1 MLSISNGATGEGAGD
16 GGLVMVNGRVY
27 RPPHRPSVVVC
38 IDGVD
43 PAYLDDAFER
53 DLVPRIAELVQQGAL
68 VEARSQMP
76 SFTNP
81 NNVSIVTGLTP
92 AGHGISGNHVL
103 GDDGQEH
110 PLTDPADLR
119 AETIPNAFHAA
130 GIPVLVVTVKDKLRR
145 LLAAPG
151 VPCVSVERAE
161 LHDIRLATTIEKL
174 MGRPVPG
181 VYEWECSPYALELG
195 LVLAKRLGSMLTYV
209 SLTDYVQHAH
219 PPGSAVSD
227 AYLAALDHA
236 VGAYLDAG
244 FDVALVADHGMN
256 DKTNRDGSPNVRYL
270 ADELEGEVRDAHVVL
285 PITDPHVIHHAALGS
300 CAWVYLPAPE
310 RERARDLLGSLPGVE
325 DVLER
330 EGAARLL
337 SLPAD
342 RIGDLVVLADRSTVL
357 GRREG
362 EHDLSALVHHL
373 RSHGGRHEQ
382 AVPLLLSVP
391 TRRSGRGRTN
401 ADVHD
406 LLLNA

>member
-1 MLSISNGATGEGAGD
+1 MPSGSDGSSQEG
-16 GGLVMVNGRVY
+16 LITVNGRTY
-27 RPPHRPSVVVC
+27 RRPRRPAVVVC
-38 IDGVD
+38 IDGCD

-53 DLVPRIAELVQQGAL
+53 SLVPRITELVQQGAL

-81 NNVSIVTGLTP
+81 NNVSIVTGVTP

-103 GDDGQEH
+103 GDDGEEH

-119 AETIPNAFHAA
+119 AQTIPSAFHAA
-130 GIPVLVVTVKDKLRR
+130 GVPVLVVTVKDKLRR

-151 VPCVSVERAE
+151 VPCASVERAE
-161 LHDIRLATTIEKL
+161 LHDVPGGATL
-174 MGRPVPG
+174 GGLVARPVPG

-195 LVLAKRLGSMLTYV
+195 LALAQRLGSLLTYV

-219 PPGSAVSD
+219 APGSAISD
-227 AYLAALDHA
+227 AYLVALDQV

-256 DKTNRDGSPNVRYL
+256 DKAGHDGAPNVRYL
-270 ADELEGEVRDAHVVL
+270 ADELDGVVRGAQVVL
-285 PITDPHVIHHAALGS
+285 PITDPHVVHHAALGS
-300 CAWVYLPAPE
+300 CAWVYVPAPE
-310 RERARDLLGSLPGVE
+310 RERARDLLGDLPGVE
-325 DVLER
+325 DVLDR
-330 EGAARLL
+330 DQAARVL
-337 SLPAD
+337 SLPPD
-342 RIGDLVVLADRSTVL
+342 RIGDLVVLGDRATVL

-362 EHDLSALVHHL
+362 EHDLSALVGRL

-382 AVPLLLSVP
+382 AVPLMLSVP
-391 TRRSGRGRTN
+391 LRRSPRGRTN

>member
-1 MLSISNGATGEGAGD
+1 MPSTSD
-16 GGLVMVNGRVY
+16 GGPITVNGRTY
-27 RPPHRPSVVVC
+27 RRPTRPAVVVC
-38 IDGVD
+38 IDGCD

-53 DLVPRIAELVQQGAL
+53 SLVPRISELVQQGAL

-103 GDDGQEH
+103 GDDGEEH
-110 PLTDPADLR
+110 QLTDPAALR

-130 GIPVLVVTVKDKLRR
+130 GVPVLVVTVKDKLRR

-151 VPCVSVERAE
+151 VPCASVEKAE
-161 LHDIRLATTIEKL
+161 LHDVPGGLRLAELIA
-174 MGRPVPG
+174 RPVPG

-195 LVLAKRLGSMLTYV
+195 LVLAQRLGSLLTYV
-209 SLTDYVQHAH
+209 SLTDYVQHGHA
-219 PPGSAVSD
+219 PGSEISD
-227 AYLAALDHA
+227 AYLVALDQL

-256 DKTNRDGSPNVRYL
+256 DKAGPDGSPNVRYL
-270 ADELEGEVRDAHVVL
+270 ADELDGEVRGARVVL
-285 PITDPHVIHHAALGS
+285 PITDPHVVHHAALGS
-300 CAWVYLPAPE
+300 CAWVYVPAPE
-310 RERARDLLGSLPGVE
+310 RDRARELLSELPGVE
-325 DVLER
+325 DVLDR
-330 EGAARLL
+330 DGAARLL
-337 SLPAD
+337 SLPPD
-342 RIGDLVVLADRSTVL
+342 RIGDLVVLGDRSTVL
-357 GRREG
+357 GGRAG
-362 EHDLSALVHHL
+362 EHDLSQLVGRL

-391 TRRSGRGRTN
+391 LRRSARGRTN

>member
-1 MLSISNGATGEGAGD
+1 VT
-16 GGLVMVNGRVY
+16 VNGRTY
-27 RPPHRPSVVVC
+27 RRPQRPTVVVC
-38 IDGVD
+38 IDGCD
-43 PAYLDDAFER
+43 PDYLDDAFAR
-53 DLVPRIAELVQQGAL
+53 ALIPRISELTEQGAV

-81 NNVSIVTGLTP
+81 NNVSIVTGLP
-92 AGHGISGNHVL
+92 PSGHGISGNAFL
-103 GDDGQEH
+103 ASDGLEH
-110 PLTDPADLR
+110 QLTDPADLR

-130 GIPVLVVTVKDKLRR
+130 GVPTLVVTVKDKLRR

-151 VPCVSVERAE
+151 VPCVSVEKAE
-161 LHDIRLATTIEKL
+161 LHAVPSGIEL
-174 MGRPVPG
+174 RELIERPVPG
-181 VYEWECSPYALELG
+181 VYEWDCSPYALELA
-195 LVLAKRLGSMLTYV
+195 LVLAQRLGSELTYV

-219 PPGSAVSD
+219 APGSAVSD
-227 AYLAALDHA
+227 AYLAYVDQL

-244 FDVALVADHGMN
+244 FDVGLVADHGMN
-256 DKTNRDGSPNVRYL
+256 DKAGPDGSPNVRYL
-270 ADELEGEVRDAHVVL
+270 ADELDGVVRDAQIVL

-300 CAWVYLPAPE
+300 CAWVYAPAPE
-310 RERARDLLGSLPGVE
+310 REQAAELLSALPGVE

-330 EGAARLL
+330 DRAARLL
-337 SLPAD
+337 ALPPD

-357 GRREG
+357 GRRDG
-362 EHDLSALVHHL
+362 EHDLSALVGRL

-391 TRRSGRGRTN
+391 LRRKGRGCTN

>member
-1 MLSISNGATGEGAGD
+1 MSSTSNGHGHVT
-16 GGLVMVNGRVY
+16 VNGRTY
-27 RPPHRPSVVVC
+27 RRPHRQTVVVC
-38 IDGVD
+38 IDGCD
-43 PAYLDDAFER
+43 PAYLEDAFVR
-53 DLVPRIAELVQQGAL
+53 SLIPRIAELTQQGAI

-81 NNVSIVTGLTP
+81 NNVSIVTGLPP
-92 AGHGISGNHVL
+92 AGHGISGNAFL
-103 GDDGQEH
+103 GSDGGEH
-110 PLTDPADLR
+110 QLTDPALLR

-130 GIPVLVVTVKDKLRR
+130 GVPSLVVTVKDKLRR

-151 VPCVSVERAE
+151 VPCVSVEKAE
-161 LHDIRLATTIEKL
+161 LHDVPAGIEL
-174 MGRPVPG
+174 HELIERPVPG
-181 VYEWECSPYALELG
+181 VYDWDCSPYALELA
-195 LVLAKRLGSMLTYV
+195 LVLAQRLGSELTYV

-219 PPGSAVSD
+219 APGAAVSD
-227 AYLAALDHA
+227 AYLAYVDQL

-244 FDVALVADHGMN
+244 FDIGLVADHGMN
-256 DKTNRDGSPNVRYL
+256 DKAGPDGSPNVRYL
-270 ADELEGEVRDAHVVL
+270 ADELEGVVRDAQIVL
-285 PITDPHVIHHAALGS
+285 PITDPHVVHHAALGS
-300 CAWVYLPAPE
+300 CAWVYVPAPE
-310 RERARDLLGSLPGVE
+310 REQAADLLAALPGVD

-330 EGAARLL
+330 ERAARLL
-337 SLPAD
+337 ALPPD

-362 EHDLSALVHHL
+362 EHDLSALVGRL

-391 TRRSGRGRTN
+391 LRRSGRGSTN

>member
-1 MLSISNGATGEGAGD
+1 MLSTSNGGN
-16 GGLVMVNGRVY
+16 GLLPVNGRVY
-27 RPPHRPSVVVC
+27 RRPARPAVVVC
-38 IDGVD
+38 LDGCD
-43 PAYLDDAFER
+43 PSYLDDAFSR
-53 DLVPRIAELVQQGAL
+53 SLVPRMAELVQQGA
-68 VEARSQMP
+68 VIEARSQMP

-81 NNVSIVTGLTP
+81 NNVSIVTGLAP

-103 GDDGQEH
+103 GDDGIEH
-110 PLTDPADLR
+110 QLTDPADLR

-130 GIPVLVVTVKDKLRR
+130 GVPVLVVTVKDKLRR

-161 LHDIRLATTIEKL
+161 LHDVPVGTDLHELIE
-174 MGRPVPG
+174 RPVPG
-181 VYEWECSPYALELG
+181 VYEWDCSPYALELA
-195 LVLAKRLGSMLTYV
+195 LVLAQRLGSLLTYV

-219 PPGSAVSD
+219 PPGSPVSD
-227 AYLAALDHA
+227 DYLVYVDQL

-244 FDVALVADHGMN
+244 FDMALVADHGMN
-256 DKTNRDGSPNVRYL
+256 DKADRDGAPNVRYL
-270 ADELEGEVRDAHVVL
+270 ADELDGVVRDAHVVL
-285 PITDPHVIHHAALGS
+285 PITDPHVVHHAALGS

-310 RERARDLLGSLPGVE
+310 RELARESLGALPGVE

-330 EGAARLL
+330 EQAAHLL
-337 SLPAD
+337 ALPPD

-362 EHDLSALVHHL
+362 EHDLSALVHRL

-391 TRRSGRGRTN
+391 LRRSGRGSTN

>member
-1 MLSISNGATGEGAGD
+1 VT
-16 GGLVMVNGRVY
+16 VNGRTY
-27 RPPHRPSVVVC
+27 RRPQRPTVVVC
-38 IDGVD
+38 IDGCD
-43 PAYLDDAFER
+43 PDYLDDAFAR
-53 DLVPRIAELVQQGAL
+53 ALIPRISELTEQGAV

-81 NNVSIVTGLTP
+81 NNVSIVTGLP
-92 AGHGISGNHVL
+92 PSGHGISGNAFL
-103 GDDGQEH
+103 ASDGLEH
-110 PLTDPADLR
+110 QLTDPDDLR

-130 GIPVLVVTVKDKLRR
+130 GVPTLVVTVKDKLRR

-151 VPCVSVERAE
+151 VPCVSVEKAE
-161 LHDIRLATTIEKL
+161 LHDVPSGIEL
-174 MGRPVPG
+174 RELIERPVPG
-181 VYEWECSPYALELG
+181 VYEWDCSPYALELA
-195 LVLAKRLGSMLTYV
+195 LVLAQRLGSELTYV

-219 PPGSAVSD
+219 APGSAVSD
-227 AYLAALDHA
+227 AYLAYVDQL

-244 FDVALVADHGMN
+244 FDVGLVADHGMN
-256 DKTNRDGSPNVRYL
+256 DKAGPDGSPNVRYL
-270 ADELEGEVRDAHVVL
+270 ADELDGVVRDAQIVL

-300 CAWVYLPAPE
+300 CAWVYAPAPE
-310 RERARDLLGSLPGVE
+310 REQAAELLSALPGVE

-330 EGAARLL
+330 DRAARLL
-337 SLPAD
+337 ALPPD

-357 GRREG
+357 GRRDG
-362 EHDLSALVHHL
+362 EHDLSALVGRL

-391 TRRSGRGRTN
+391 LRRKGRGCTN

>member
-1 MLSISNGATGEGAGD
+1 VT
-16 GGLVMVNGRVY
+16 VNGRTY
-27 RPPHRPSVVVC
+27 RRPQRPAVVVC
-38 IDGVD
+38 IDGCD
-43 PAYLDDAFER
+43 PDYLDDAFAR
-53 DLVPRIAELVQQGAL
+53 ALIPRISELTEQGAV

-81 NNVSIVTGLTP
+81 NNVSIVTGLP
-92 AGHGISGNHVL
+92 PSGHGISGNAFL
-103 GDDGQEH
+103 ASDGLEH
-110 PLTDPADLR
+110 QLTDPADLR

-130 GIPVLVVTVKDKLRR
+130 GVPTLVVTVKDKLRR

-151 VPCVSVERAE
+151 VPCVSVEKAE
-161 LHDIRLATTIEKL
+161 LHAVPSGIEL
-174 MGRPVPG
+174 RELIERPVPG
-181 VYEWECSPYALELG
+181 VYEWDCSPYALELA
-195 LVLAKRLGSMLTYV
+195 LVLAQRLGSELTYV

-219 PPGSAVSD
+219 APGSAVSD
-227 AYLAALDHA
+227 AYLAYVDQL

-244 FDVALVADHGMN
+244 FDVGLVADHGMN
-256 DKTNRDGSPNVRYL
+256 DKAGPDGSPNVRYL
-270 ADELEGEVRDAHVVL
+270 ADELDGVVRDAQIVL

-300 CAWVYLPAPE
+300 CAWVYAPAPE
-310 RERARDLLGSLPGVE
+310 REQAADLLSALPGVE

-330 EGAARLL
+330 DRAARLL
-337 SLPAD
+337 ALPPD

-357 GRREG
+357 GRRDG
-362 EHDLSALVHHL
+362 EHDLSALVGRL

-391 TRRSGRGRTN
+391 LRRKGRGCTN

>member
-1 MLSISNGATGEGAGD
+1 VT
-16 GGLVMVNGRVY
+16 VNGRTY
-27 RPPHRPSVVVC
+27 RRPQRPTVVVC
-38 IDGVD
+38 IDGCD
-43 PAYLDDAFER
+43 PDYLDDAFAR
-53 DLVPRIAELVQQGAL
+53 ALIPRISELTEQGAV

-81 NNVSIVTGLTP
+81 NNVSIVTGLP
-92 AGHGISGNHVL
+92 PSGHGISGNAFL
-103 GDDGQEH
+103 ASDGLEH
-110 PLTDPADLR
+110 QLTDPADLR

-130 GIPVLVVTVKDKLRR
+130 GVPTLVVTVKDKLRR

-151 VPCVSVERAE
+151 VPCVSVEKAE
-161 LHDIRLATTIEKL
+161 LHDVPSGIEL
-174 MGRPVPG
+174 RELIERPVPG
-181 VYEWECSPYALELG
+181 VYEWDCSPYALELA
-195 LVLAKRLGSMLTYV
+195 LVLAQRLGSELTYV

-219 PPGSAVSD
+219 APGSAVSD
-227 AYLAALDHA
+227 AYLAYVDQL

-244 FDVALVADHGMN
+244 FDVGLVADHGMN
-256 DKTNRDGSPNVRYL
+256 DKAGPDGSPNVRYL
-270 ADELEGEVRDAHVVL
+270 ADELDGVVRDAQIVL

-300 CAWVYLPAPE
+300 CAWVYAPAPE
-310 RERARDLLGSLPGVE
+310 REQAAELLSALPGVE

-330 EGAARLL
+330 DRAARLL
-337 SLPAD
+337 ALPPD

-357 GRREG
+357 GRRDG
-362 EHDLSALVHHL
+362 EHDLSALVGRL

-391 TRRSGRGRTN
+391 LRRKGRGCTN

>member
-1 MLSISNGATGEGAGD
+1 VT
-16 GGLVMVNGRVY
+16 VNGRTY
-27 RPPHRPSVVVC
+27 RRPQRPTVVVC
-38 IDGVD
+38 IDGCD
-43 PAYLDDAFER
+43 PDYLDDAFAR
-53 DLVPRIAELVQQGAL
+53 ALIPRISELTEQGAV

-81 NNVSIVTGLTP
+81 NNVSIVTGLP
-92 AGHGISGNHVL
+92 PSGHGISGNAFL
-103 GDDGQEH
+103 ASDGLEH
-110 PLTDPADLR
+110 QLTDPADLR

-130 GIPVLVVTVKDKLRR
+130 GVPTLVVTVKDKLRR

-151 VPCVSVERAE
+151 VPCVSVEKAE
-161 LHDIRLATTIEKL
+161 LHAVPSGIEL
-174 MGRPVPG
+174 RELIERPVPG
-181 VYEWECSPYALELG
+181 VYEWDCSPYALELA
-195 LVLAKRLGSMLTYV
+195 LVLAQRLGSELTYV

-219 PPGSAVSD
+219 APGSAVSD
-227 AYLAALDHA
+227 AYLAYVDQL

-244 FDVALVADHGMN
+244 FDVGLVADHGMN
-256 DKTNRDGSPNVRYL
+256 DKAGPDGSPNVRYL
-270 ADELEGEVRDAHVVL
+270 ADELDGVVRDAQIVL

-300 CAWVYLPAPE
+300 CAWVYAPAPE
-310 RERARDLLGSLPGVE
+310 REQAADLLSALPGVE

-330 EGAARLL
+330 DRAARLL
-337 SLPAD
+337 ALPPD

-357 GRREG
+357 GRRDG
-362 EHDLSALVHHL
+362 EHDLSALVGRL

-391 TRRSGRGRTN
+391 LRRKGRGCTN